1 MISTERSII
10 ENDEVMLIANAAA
23 GDSLAFTSLVNRYDP
38 ALRHVVNSICC
49 DKTEREDMMQ
59 EGLIGLLKAVRTY
72 DNSSSSFSTYAF
84 LCIRNS
90 VISAKRK
97 YNREF
102 HTTGFEDTL
111 EKLDS
116 MPETLRERSPEDVLL
131 DKEMTSMLYDGVMSL
146 LSTYEKN
153 VFEMYL
159 DGEKNQQIALKLN
172 KDAKSVGNAVTRIK
186 KKLTAALNRYI
197 ASKR

>member
-1 MISTERSII
+1 MISNEKTII
-10 ENDEVMLIANAAA
+10 ENDETGLIANAAA
-23 GDSLAFTSLVNRYDP
+23 GDFFAFSSLVNRYDP
-38 ALRHVVNSICC
+38 ALRHVVNSICS

-97 YNREF
+97 YNREI

-116 MPETLRERSPEDVLL
+116 MPATLRERSPEDVLL
-131 DKEMTSMLYDGVMSL
+131 DKEMTSMLYDGVMRL
-146 LSTYEKN
+146 LSVYEKN

-159 DGEKNQQIALKLN
+159 DGAKNQQIAMKLN
-172 KDAKSVGNAVTRIK
+172 KDAKSVGNAVARIK
-186 KKLTAALNRYI
+186 KKLTAVLNRYI